1 MNKPRFLLFLGAL
14 VILSLMTGCYRE
26 AAPDVTP
33 TPAGGAQVA
42 PPGEGT
48 PDIMGTAAANSALAT
63 QAAQEAETPATE
75 PPTATPVAPTEPPT
89 VESATALPATSEPT
103 VAPTSQPAPTGQV
116 THVVQRGENLF
127 RIALRYG
134 ASVEAIAS
142 ANGIANP
149 TLIYVGQQLVI
160 SSQGAQVPTPSGGA
174 STCVVQPGDN
184 LFRIALRYNMSHLYL
199 AQYNGI
205 ANPSNIYVG
214 QVLSIPPH

>member
-14 VILSLMTGCYRE
+14 VVLSLMTGCYRE

-33 TPAGGAQVA
+33 TSASGAQVA
-42 PPGEGT
+42 PAEGT
-48 PDIMGTAAANSALAT
+48 PDIMATAAANSALAT
-63 QAAQEAETPATE
+63 QAVQEGAETPATE
-75 PPTATPVAPTEPPT
+75 PPTATSVAPTEPPT
-89 VESATALPATSEPT
+89 AESATALPATSEPT

-134 ASVEAIAS
+134 TSVETIAS

-149 TLIYVGQQLVI
+149 TLIYVGQQLII
-160 SSQGAQVPTPSGGA
+160 SSQVAQSPTPSGGA
-174 STCVVQPGDN
+174 TTYVVQSGDN

-214 QVLSIPPH
+214 QVLSIPAH